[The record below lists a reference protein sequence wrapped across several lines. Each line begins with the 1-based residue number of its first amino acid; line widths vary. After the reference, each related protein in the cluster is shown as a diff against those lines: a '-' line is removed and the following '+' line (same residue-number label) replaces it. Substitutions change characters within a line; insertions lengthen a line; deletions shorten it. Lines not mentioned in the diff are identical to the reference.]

1 MVDKN
6 HGSCLP
12 VVKHLSIGSSLRFE
26 FTKSEV
32 REGLM
37 LQDTPS
43 FDGDVKKLDEGSIT
57 ESADAVLSVR
67 HLEIGFN
74 AKKVIRDI
82 NLDMP
87 RGHVVALI
95 GPTGSGKT
103 TFLRSVNRLNDKISG
118 FWTKGSISLHGEELL
133 SKDTDLLELRRKVGM
148 LFQRPNPFPMSIKE
162 NVLAGVKAHRL
173 APKSQH
179 DEIVRENLEKVGLWK
194 AVQDRLNDSPF
205 RLSGGQQQLLCLA
218 RSLAVQPEVL
228 LLDEPTSA
236 LDPISVEAVED
247 LLRKLVPEIT
257 FIVVTHSLAQARR
270 ISDHTMF
277 FYDGKLME
285 SGETE
290 NIFNDPQMPETQYY
304 ISGRMG

>member
-1 MVDKN
+1 M
-6 HGSCLP
+6 
-12 VVKHLSIGSSLRFE
+12 RFE

>member
-1 MVDKN
+1 M
-6 HGSCLP
+6 C
-12 VVKHLSIGSSLRFE
+12 SS
-26 FTKSEV
+26 
-32 REGLM
+32 
-37 LQDTPS
+37 
-43 FDGDVKKLDEGSIT
+43 
-57 ESADAVLSVR
+57 
-67 HLEIGFN
+67 
-74 AKKVIRDI
+74 
-82 NLDMP
+82 
-87 RGHVVALI
+87 
-95 GPTGSGKT
+95 
-103 TFLRSVNRLNDKISG
+103 
-118 FWTKGSISLHGEELL
+118 
-133 SKDTDLLELRRKVGM
+133 DL
-148 LFQRPNPFPMSIKE
+148 FP
-162 NVLAGVKAHRL
+162 KAHRL

>member
-1 MVDKN
+1 
-6 HGSCLP
+6 
-12 VVKHLSIGSSLRFE
+12 
-26 FTKSEV
+26 
-32 REGLM
+32 M